1 MNPEMGPRTETSD
14 DVAIGTLEHIA
25 DLRRLQDEAERE
37 GKTGIAAL
45 YRQMIEAL
53 LKLIGR

>member
-1 MNPEMGPRTETSD
+1 MNLEMGPSAETSD
-14 DVAIGTLEHIA
+14 DVETA
-25 DLRRLQDEAERE
+25 RLQHLAELAKLADEAERE
-37 GKTGIAAL
+37 GKTGIAAF